1 MLHAAR
7 MAAEKLRQT
16 VILEQR
22 RRFEL
27 RTRDLRVGKARVT
40 LRFRRRSDGR
50 TSYRI
55 LDQRGKLHVVRQ
67 ATPWSLTTQPAE
79 RLRDALSSLLPG
91 R

>member
-1 MLHAAR
+1 MLIIDPHLP
-7 MAAEKLRQT
+7 EWLPEITLR
-16 VILEQR
+16 E
-22 RRFEL
+22 
-27 RTRDLRVGKARVT
+27 LRVGKARVT
-40 LRFRRRSDGR
+40 IRFRRRSDGR

-55 LDQRGKLHVVRQ
+55 LEQRGKLHVVRQ